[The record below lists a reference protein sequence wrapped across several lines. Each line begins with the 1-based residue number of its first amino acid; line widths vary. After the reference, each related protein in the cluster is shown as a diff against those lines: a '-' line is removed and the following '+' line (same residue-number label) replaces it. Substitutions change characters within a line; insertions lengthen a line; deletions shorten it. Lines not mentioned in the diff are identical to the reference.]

1 MTKASVKVGLGYSKS
16 DESDWSRNISAGLDA
31 GPWTKAWWAA
41 GVWAEEQQM
50 QKLGGEL
57 DKLGRV

>member
-1 MTKASVKVGLGYSKS
+1 MTKANVKVGLGYSKS

-41 GVWAEEQQM
+41 GVWAEE
-50 QKLGGEL
+50 
-57 DKLGRV
+57 